1 VLWLAVQGSVS
12 EFAITSLAVLFLIY
26 TLELLSAINTKGDE
40 AMVNKMEMV
49 MQIIVEFLC
58 TVSLTLAEEALLAK
72 AL

>member
-1 VLWLAVQGSVS
+1 MQGSVS

>member
-1 VLWLAVQGSVS
+1 MLWLAVQGSVS

>member
-1 VLWLAVQGSVS
+1 VQGSVS

>member
-1 VLWLAVQGSVS
+1 MQGSVS
-12 EFAITSLAVLFLIY
+12 EFAITSLAVFFLIY